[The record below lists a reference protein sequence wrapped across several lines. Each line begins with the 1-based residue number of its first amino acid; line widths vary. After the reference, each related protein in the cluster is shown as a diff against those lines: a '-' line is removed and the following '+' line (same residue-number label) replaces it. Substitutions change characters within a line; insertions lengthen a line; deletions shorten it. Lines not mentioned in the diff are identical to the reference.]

1 MSDSAQ
7 ADAPWRSAWARDASA
22 VANALDVDPAR
33 GLDDAEVLRRRGRWG
48 ANQLKAARPKQ
59 LLEILVEQFRSI
71 VILLLLAAGLLS
83 LVMADVAEG
92 VAILAVIAI
101 NAGIG
106 FVTEWRATRSME
118 ALQRFARVEAT
129 VIRNGFATRGQASE
143 LVPGDVVLLDA
154 GDVVPA
160 DLRLIETAKMQADE
174 SALTGESL
182 PVQKITE
189 PLPER
194 VPVLDRENMAYKGT
208 AITHGSGRGIV
219 VATALQTEFGKI
231 FQQVSAAEPRQTP
244 LEKRLDA
251 LGTRLV
257 WAVIV
262 MAALLAI
269 AGVVAGR
276 DTALAIQVAIALA
289 VAAIP
294 EGLPIVATIALA
306 RGMWRMARHNA
317 LITRLSAV
325 ETLGATSIIL
335 TDKTGTLTENQM
347 RVTRVELAGGETID
361 IDSIDDRLQDGLDDR
376 QNNRQDDGKDNG
388 KDDRKNDSKDDGIA
402 NLLDPLFDVAALCSN
417 ASLQAAADG
426 SLHRAGDPTELAL
439 LEAASQRG
447 IWRNEKLSAR
457 PELREEP
464 FDADSKRMATF
475 HRDEDGVFVA
485 VKGAPEAVIPLCT
498 AERGLNG
505 EPSLD
510 EPGREEWLRRADALG
525 ALGLRTLALAQ
536 KRTTDVSADPY
547 QDLVLLGIVGLEDPA
562 REGVATA
569 IRGCRD
575 AGVEVV
581 MVTGDHAATACRIAV
596 DTGIVTADELPEL
609 HKGGSELE
617 HGPGADVRSTRVFSR
632 VTPAQKLSLIDL
644 HQQADKVVAM
654 TGDGVNDAPALK
666 KADIGVAMGVRG
678 TAVAREASAMVLQDD
693 QFRTIV
699 MAIAQGRVIFGNI
712 RKFVVYLMSCNISE
726 VLVVGLATLAGAPLP
741 LLPLQILF
749 LNLVTDVFPALAL
762 GVGAGPET
770 LMKQKPRPAG
780 ERILTTRHWLEIVL
794 YGALISL
801 TVLAAMATAA
811 LVLDFEPA
819 RAVTVSFLTLALAQ
833 LWHVFSMRA
842 EPRRWVANEITRN
855 PWVWAALVLCLVLI
869 VTAVYQPQVAAVL
882 ELTDPGVEG
891 WGLVLGSSLVPVL
904 FAPPLRRVARRLAGD

>member
-1 MSDSAQ
+1 MSAAKGSSQ
-7 ADAPWRSAWARDASA
+7 ADASWRSAWARDATA

-33 GLDDAEVLRRRGRWG
+33 GLDDAEVFRRRSRWG
-48 ANQLKAARPKQ
+48 PNQLKAARPKQ

-129 VIRNGFATRGQASE
+129 VIRNGIASRGPASE

-189 PLPER
+189 PLPEQ

-231 FQQVSAAEPRQTP
+231 FQQVSTAEPRQTP

-262 MAALLAI
+262 MAALLAM

-325 ETLGATSIIL
+325 ETLGATNIIL

-361 IDSIDDRLQDGLDDR
+361 IDSVDDRLEDG
-376 QNNRQDDGKDNG
+376 QDNG
-388 KDDRKNDSKDDGIA
+388 KNDRKSDSKDDSKDDGIA

-417 ASLQAAADG
+417 ASLQVAADG

-498 AERGLNG
+498 AERWLNG

-510 EPGREEWLRRADALG
+510 GPGREEWLRRADALG

-562 REGVATA
+562 REGVAAA

-617 HGPGADVRSTRVFSR
+617 QGPGDNVRSTRVFSR

-678 TAVAREASAMVLQDD
+678 TAVAREAAAMVLQDD

-726 VLVVGLATLAGAPLP
+726 VLVVSLATLAGAPLP

-762 GVGAGPET
+762 GVGAGPKT

-780 ERILTTRHWLEIVL
+780 ERILTNRHWLEIVS
-794 YGALISL
+794 YGALISV

-842 EPRRWVANEITRN
+842 EPRRWIDNEITRN
-855 PWVWAALVLCLVLI
+855 PWVWAALVLCLVLV

-882 ELTDPGVEG
+882 QLTDPGAEG
-891 WGLVLGSSLVPVL
+891 WGLVLVSSLVPVL
-904 FAPPLRRVARRLAGD
+904 FAPVLRRVARRLAGD